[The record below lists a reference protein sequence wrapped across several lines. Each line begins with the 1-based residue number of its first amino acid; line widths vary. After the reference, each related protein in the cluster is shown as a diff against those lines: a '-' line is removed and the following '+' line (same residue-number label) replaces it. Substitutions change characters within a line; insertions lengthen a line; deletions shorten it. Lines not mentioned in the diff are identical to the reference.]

1 MRFSGALHGV
11 RTVAQLIVV
20 VGLSMVLG
28 SVVAPLVGC
37 SSAVITGGS
46 MQPGIRRGD
55 IVVHCPI
62 SPDQVQPGQIL
73 VVDNPSRPGTQLT
86 HRVVNINPART
97 VTLKGDAN
105 REPDRAAVSA
115 DQVEGMVRVVTP
127 AVGLPAV
134 WTTEGQ
140 WRLLAWAGFAVLG
153 VFCVAR
159 ARIDGPTTPRV
170 DGLDAS
176 VSAEDQ
182 SGSTMEPNCAQS
194 V

>member
-1 MRFSGALHGV
+1 
-11 RTVAQLIVV
+11 
-20 VGLSMVLG
+20 
-28 SVVAPLVGC
+28 
-37 SSAVITGGS
+37 

-62 SPDQVQPGQIL
+62 SPDRVRPGQIL

-86 HRVVNINPART
+86 HRVVNINPARA

-115 DQVEGMVRVVTP
+115 DHVEGIVRVVTP

-134 WTTEGQ
+134 WTAEGQ
-140 WRLLAWAGFAVLG
+140 WRLLTLTGVALLA

-159 ARIDGPTTPRV
+159 PRIDEPTTPRV
-170 DGLDAS
+170 DGREPNI
-176 VSAEDQ
+176 SAEKRGGVNQ
-182 SGSTMEPNCAQS
+182 
-194 V
+194 